1 MQSLT
6 PTLTP
11 TLTTKTT
18 RLTTLF
24 LALLSIALFTAP
36 APASP
41 APQSTP
47 YVFTDATHR
56 FTITPPADWRHF
68 DIPETNRA
76 KKSLART
83 NSKSIFI
90 TGFKPV
96 DPKDPRYAIVG
107 VEPKDLTRETYN
119 SLETLFNQQALEQEI
134 QDRAGDAAQSTTVH
148 YYTLDRTRNRA
159 TAHIESTTA
168 DGETLHAFGY
178 SHFGY
183 DRVVDFIFFHPGD
196 SPESSTAEFNAFAE
210 TLALHPGTQF
220 TPATKEPTRRNPLAA
235 YIAIGAVATVIIA
248 LIVRKMSGN

>member
-1 MQSLT
+1 MQSPT
-6 PTLTP
+6 PTF
-11 TLTTKTT
+11 T

-24 LALLSIALFTAP
+24 LALLSLSLFTAP

-41 APQSTP
+41 VPQSTP
-47 YVFTDATHR
+47 YIYTDATHR

-76 KKSLART
+76 KKSLANS
-83 NSKSIFI
+83 NSKSIFV

-96 DPKDPRYAIVG
+96 DPKDPRYAIIG

-119 SLETLFNQQALEQEI
+119 SLEALFNQQTLEQEI
-134 QDRAGDAAQSTTVH
+134 QTRARDSAQSITVH
-148 YYTLDRTRNRA
+148 HYNIDRTRGRA

-168 DGETLHAFGY
+168 DGEPLHAFGY

-183 DRVVDFIFFHPGD
+183 DRIVEVIFFHPGD
-196 SPESSTAEFNAFAE
+196 SHESSTAEFNAFAE
-210 TLALHPGTQF
+210 TLTLNPGTQF
-220 TPATKEPTRRNPLAA
+220 TPATKEPTRRNHLAA

-248 LIVRKMSGN
+248 LIVRKMSSN